1 MRRRKGLKIACAR
14 SEIAT
19 SHRTEPGNKDA
30 NKKFLWF
37 ANSPVDIYR
46 RRKRGSSSCRRGVLN
61 INLFVSG
68 GVRDNR
74 AIRRRKRRAGNPRR
88 ALFNVMNHEHGTG
101 KPERTLKEKS
111 GSGDAGIDNDTSD
124 LAFLCSGFDSI
135 H

>member
-30 NKKFLWF
+30 NKKFLWS

-46 RRKRGSSSCRRGVLN
+46 RRKRGSSSCRRGILN

-68 GVRDNR
+68 CVLKNR
-74 AIRRRKRRAGNPRR
+74 TVRRRKWRVGNPR
-88 ALFNVMNHEHGTG
+88 
-101 KPERTLKEKS
+101 
-111 GSGDAGIDNDTSD
+111 
-124 LAFLCSGFDSI
+124 
-135 H
+135 